1 MDINQTPFGM
11 SGRAVLVTGASSG
24 LGRAIAVACSQM
36 GATVIL
42 TARNEDRL
50 KETMAML
57 TGEGHS
63 YICADLCDQEQL
75 EQLVDKLPQLQGA
88 CLCAGIGV
96 AVTVAYASKKKF
108 DKLFQTNFFAQTEL
122 SRLLVK
128 NKLLR
133 RGSSIVFM
141 SSVGGVTKFNYAHAV
156 YGTAKAALKSWSNFM
171 AYELGPKG
179 IRSNCI
185 CPGMIDTPLIH
196 NGAISEEQ
204 LEADSR
210 QYPLQRYGR
219 PEEVANAA
227 VFLLSE
233 ASAWITGTSIFVDG
247 GYSVKP

>member
-11 SGRAVLVTGASSG
+11 SGRTVLVTGASSG

-75 EQLVDKLPQLQGA
+75 EGLVDKLPQLQGA
-88 CLCAGIGV
+88 CLCAGISV
-96 AVTVAYASKKKF
+96 SITVAYASKKKF
-108 DKLFQTNFFAQTEL
+108 DKVFQTNFFAQTEL

-128 NKLLR
+128 NKLLSR
-133 RGSSIVFM
+133 NSSVVFM
-141 SSVGGVTKFNYAHAV
+141 SSIGGITKFNYGQSA
-156 YGTAKAALKSWSNFM
+156 YGTAKAALRSWSNFM

-185 CPGMIDTPLIH
+185 CPGMVDTPLIH
-196 NGAISEEQ
+196 DGAVSEDQ
-204 LEADSR
+204 LVADSR
-210 QYPLQRYGR
+210 RYPLQRYGS
-219 PEEVANAA
+219 PQDVANAA
-227 VFLLSE
+227 VFLLSG
-233 ASAWITGTSIFVDG
+233 ASAWITGTSLIVDG
-247 GYSVKP
+247 GISVKP